1 MRAINLKSRGRYSM
15 GKKGLILLCV
25 SLLLIASPAFSSEK
39 IEIPCEVMEVS
50 SSFTSSQPQLNAI
63 RYILLHHANAADRER
78 LSRWLKA
85 HSGNEVAFI
94 VDNREYKGVLFRLAH
109 CFGRGLLIYVGDVRP
124 EKRNIIEVIL
134 PLSP

>member
-1 MRAINLKSRGRYSM
+1 ME
-15 GKKGLILLCV
+15 KKGLILLCF
-25 SLLLIASPAFSSEK
+25 SLFLIASPAFSSEK

-50 SSFTSSQPQLNAI
+50 SSFTSSHPQLNAI

-85 HSGNEVAFI
+85 HSGTEVTFI
-94 VDNREYKGVLFRLAH
+94 VDNREYKGVLFRLSH
-109 CFGRGLLIYVGDVRP
+109 CFGRGLLIYMGDARP
-124 EKRNIIEVIL
+124 EKRDIIAVLL